1 MTKPDETTDEL
12 GPKSDASG
20 TDASSGA
27 APSNAARDAAPSDAV
42 VSGALNPFL
51 GVWELDPSRSV
62 YEVGGAPQRATY
74 VLEAVDHEGTR
85 ALRVAMAWISAEGEP
100 LSLALVTHVD
110 GIARPIT
117 TEAKPAP
124 TGDADATEDDERPS
138 SVRPPA
144 PVDTLGFDLVDPRTL
159 DSIAYRLGEPRA
171 HVRRTL
177 SEDGRELHVVQTFT
191 MDDRLQLVNESWY
204 VRG

>member
-1 MTKPDETTDEL
+1 VPSRAWERDVTKPETKTHDEL
-12 GPKSDASG
+12 GPQSLDP
-20 TDASSGA
+20 T
-27 APSNAARDAAPSDAV
+27 SDAV
-42 VSGALNPFL
+42 ASGALDPFL
-51 GVWELDPSRSV
+51 GVWELDPSRSA

-85 ALRVAMAWISAEGEP
+85 ALRVAMAWISAEGQP

-117 TEAKPAP
+117 TEARPAAP
-124 TGDADATEDDERPS
+124 TTSDATDVSDAAAEDDERPS

-171 HVRRTL
+171 HVRRIL

>member
-1 MTKPDETTDEL
+1 MTKPEAKPDA
-12 GPKSDASG
+12 PKPDP
-20 TDASSGA
+20 SSTEA
-27 APSNAARDAAPSDAV
+27 DVAPSNAPPSDAV
-42 VSGALNPFL
+42 VSGALDPFL

-62 YEVGGAPQRATY
+62 YEVGGAPRRATY

-117 TEAKPAP
+117 TEAKPTL
-124 TGDADATEDDERPS
+124 TGDADATTEDDERPS

>member
-1 MTKPDETTDEL
+1 MTKPE
-12 GPKSDASG
+12 
-20 TDASSGA
+20 TDAKPEA
-27 APSNAARDAAPSDAV
+27 DAKAGTTSDAV
-42 VSGALNPFL
+42 ASGALDPFL
-51 GVWELDPSRSV
+51 GVWELDPTRST

-85 ALRVAMAWISAEGEP
+85 ALRVAMAWISAEGQP

-117 TEAKPAP
+117 TEARPAAP
-124 TGDADATEDDERPS
+124 TTSDATDVSDAAAEDDERPS

>member
-1 MTKPDETTDEL
+1 VTKPDEP
-12 GPKSDASG
+12 GPKPDVQLD
-20 TDASSGA
+20 TM
-27 APSNAARDAAPSDAV
+27 SDAV
-42 VSGALNPFL
+42 ASGALDPFL

-85 ALRVAMAWISAEGEP
+85 ALRVAMAWISAEGQS

-117 TEAKPAP
+117 TEAKPAA
-124 TGDADATEDDERPS
+124 TRTDATRDDAARDDATTDATDAATEDDERPS
-138 SVRPPA
+138 SIRPPA
-144 PVDTLGFDLVDPRTL
+144 PVDTLGFDLVDSRTL

>member
-1 MTKPDETTDEL
+1 VTKPDEKTDEL
-12 GPKSDASG
+12 GPKTETTSEPP
-20 TDASSGA
+20 TETT
-27 APSNAARDAAPSDAV
+27 SDAV
-42 VSGALNPFL
+42 ASGALDPFL

-85 ALRVAMAWISAEGEP
+85 ALRVAMAWISAEGQS

-117 TEAKPAP
+117 TEAKPA
-124 TGDADATEDDERPS
+124 TTNDAGRDDAGDAATEDAAAEEERPS
-138 SVRPPA
+138 SIRPPA

>member
-1 MTKPDETTDEL
+1 MTKPDTKPE
-12 GPKSDASG
+12 PDATKPDTSG
-20 TDASSGA
+20 SEASLDAA
-27 APSNAARDAAPSDAV
+27 NAARDATTSDAV
-42 VSGALNPFL
+42 VSGALDPFL

-110 GIARPIT
+110 GIARPIA
-117 TEAKPAP
+117 TEAKAAP
-124 TGDADATEDDERPS
+124 TGDADATMEDDERPS